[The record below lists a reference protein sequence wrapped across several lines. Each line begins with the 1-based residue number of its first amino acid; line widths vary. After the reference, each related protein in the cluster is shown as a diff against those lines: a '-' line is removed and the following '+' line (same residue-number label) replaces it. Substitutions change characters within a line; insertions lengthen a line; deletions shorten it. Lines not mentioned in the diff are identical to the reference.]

1 MFPVV
6 TVKLVI
12 YDQFDGARAHGMQIC
27 FNTDTGII
35 RNHTQDMAR
44 YEKMRSYVSKEGPFA
59 MVELD
64 VLAVQ
69 SVSANHRSFLPC
81 LSAVDFYHC

>member
-1 MFPVV
+1 
-6 TVKLVI
+6 
-12 YDQFDGARAHGMQIC
+12 
-27 FNTDTGII
+27 
-35 RNHTQDMAR
+35 MAR

-81 LSAVDFYHC
+81 LSAVDFYVL